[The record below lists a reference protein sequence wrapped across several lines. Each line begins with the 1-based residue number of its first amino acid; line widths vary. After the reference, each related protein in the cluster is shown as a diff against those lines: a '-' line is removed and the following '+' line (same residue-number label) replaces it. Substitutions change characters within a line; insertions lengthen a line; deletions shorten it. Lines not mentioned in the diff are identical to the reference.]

1 MARPAADVLRSVMRS
16 RQYGQDWGQTIK
28 AVVDSPYM
36 TQAHPPRWL
45 LTAGG
50 GLVVA
55 ALAGGAFVATFDT
68 LRALAVRGGASR
80 HYAYLY
86 PWMLDGLVVVLILSI
101 LMSRRFRWWSRA
113 VRWLLLLALIAGAG
127 AAGVERTVRGYD
139 RLPHAWVSG
148 GVAVAPWVIL
158 LLAFWLWVSMIK
170 QARRARPEEPPPA
183 LEPAGTGIIP
193 GLADEPRPLTPPP
206 ALPELAPVREEEPE
220 PVARTLLP
228 TDVPLVGTP
237 NDTQPDGVK
246 LPDTRPD
253 GIPVFESA
261 EDEDKDEPGRAE
273 DASGEN
279 AEPPSG
285 KVRSSP
291 TPPRD

>member
-1 MARPAADVLRSVMRS
+1 
-16 RQYGQDWGQTIK
+16 
-28 AVVDSPYM
+28 M

-113 VRWLLLLALIAGAG
+113 LRWLLLLALVAGAG
-127 AAGVERTVRGYD
+127 AAGVERAVRGYD

-170 QARRARPEEPPPA
+170 QARRARPEEPPPE
-183 LEPAGTGIIP
+183 LPADTDIIP
-193 GLADEPRPLTPPP
+193 GLADEPRPLPPPP

-228 TDVPLVGTP
+228 TDVALVGTP

-246 LPDTRPD
+246 MPDTRPD
-253 GIPVFESA
+253 GIPVFEDA
-261 EDEDKDEPGRAE
+261 EDDE
-273 DASGEN
+273 EN

-285 KVRSSP
+285 TVRSSP